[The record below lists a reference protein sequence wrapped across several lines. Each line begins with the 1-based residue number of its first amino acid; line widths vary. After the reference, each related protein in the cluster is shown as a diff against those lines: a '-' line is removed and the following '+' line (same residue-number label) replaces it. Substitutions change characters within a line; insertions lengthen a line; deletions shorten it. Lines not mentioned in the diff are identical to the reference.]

1 MDSMDDSGFDSD
13 PKTSKNGSVE
23 FKSEV
28 TVKNGKSTGVNALR
42 NIRRSSELQKKLE
55 RQREAARK
63 AAIVDQQ
70 PKKSPALL
78 SRSSDSAEGETTL
91 YELIVPHPS
100 KNPGDMR
107 LNPGEHEP
115 LVAIMS
121 DDSDDDFDE
130 PIFKQFSNEEITQ
143 QLIKDGYNLD
153 LEPDDEDLDL
163 IPPKAMSQACV
174 CCQLDRTRCVIQ

>member
-78 SRSSDSAEGETTL
+78 SRSR
-91 YELIVPHPS
+91 LIVPHPS